1 MPPVVIGS
9 IGLAA
14 AVGGQV
20 AQMSAQSRAASKQ
33 SQAIEEQVQSAQQ
46 RLQLATQQQQIIRQ
60 NAQVAWQKE
69 QEQLKANH
77 RQNLL
82 AIQEQVLTSRL
93 TELQSQQESFG
104 IRNDAR
110 SQAMSLTKDAA
121 NQATQLYTESQNEQ
135 LGLDQANQQSD
146 RELSAQ
152 RVAAAGRQGS
162 PSTVNSAV
170 LEGAQLNTEAM
181 QGVQQNVASRAS
193 QARNTQKYAED
204 LARNLMEQA
213 DVAAGYVDSSQANQ
227 SQLTQ
232 GALSSARQQEN
243 IQNKRN
249 LQAGKAAYLSAQ
261 AQNTTSYLGNVMA
274 ERSQIS
280 SANAQRGQIQ
290 RPGVLSYAALGIGAA
305 TQAYGSGLLS
315 FNRSSQPSSMITQM
329 PPQSSMI
336 RQPPPVYSGFPTSQG
351 FA

>member
-1 MPPVVIGS
+1 VAGA

-20 AQMSAQSRAASKQ
+20 AQMSAQDRAARKQ
-33 SQAIEEQVQSAQQ
+33 SQAIDEQVQSSQQ

-60 NAQVAWQKE
+60 NAQIAWQKE

-77 RQNLL
+77 RQNLM
-82 AIQEQVLTSRL
+82 AIQEQVLTARL

-104 IRNDAR
+104 I
-110 SQAMSLTKDAA
+110 KDAA

-135 LGLDQANQQSD
+135 MGLDQANQQLD
-146 RELSAQ
+146 QELSAQ
-152 RVAAAGRQGS
+152 RVATAGKQGS
-162 PSTVNSAV
+162 PSTINSAV
-170 LEGAQLNTEAM
+170 LEGAQTNTQSL
-181 QGVQQNVASRAS
+181 QGVQQNVASRDA
-193 QARNTQKYAED
+193 QARNSQKYAED

-213 DVAAGYVDSSQANQ
+213 SVAAGYVDSSQANQ
-227 SQLTQ
+227 NQVTQ
-232 GALSSARQQEN
+232 GELSSARQQEN

-261 AQNTTSYLGNVMA
+261 AQNTTSYLSNVMA
-274 ERSQIS
+274 ERGQIA

-290 RPGVLSYAALGIGAA
+290 RPGFLSYASLGVGAA
-305 TQAYGSGLLS
+305 TQAYGTGLLS
-315 FNRSSQPSSMITQM
+315 FQRSTQPTAQPSSMITQM
-329 PPQSSMI
+329 PPQT
-336 RQPPPVYSGFPTSQG
+336 YSGFPTSQG

>member
-1 MPPVVIGS
+1 M
-9 IGLAA
+9 
-14 AVGGQV
+14 
-20 AQMSAQSRAASKQ
+20 QSS
-33 SQAIEEQVQSAQQ
+33 QQ

-60 NAQVAWQKE
+60 NAQIAWQKE

-77 RQNLL
+77 RQNLM
-82 AIQEQVLTSRL
+82 AIQEQVLTARL

-104 IRNDAR
+104 IKNDAR

-135 LGLDQANQQSD
+135 MGLDQANQQLD
-146 RELSAQ
+146 QELSAQ
-152 RVAAAGRQGS
+152 RVATAGRQGS
-162 PSTVNSAV
+162 PTTINGAV
-170 LEGAQLNTEAM
+170 LEGAQTNTQSL
-181 QGVQQNVASRAS
+181 QGVQQNVASRDA
-193 QARNTQKYAED
+193 QARNSQKYAED

-213 DVAAGYVDSSQANQ
+213 SVAAGYVDSSQANQ
-227 SQLTQ
+227 NQLTA

-274 ERSQIS
+274 ERAQIS

-305 TQAYGSGLLS
+305 TQAYGQGLLS
-315 FNRSSQPSSMITQM
+315 FQRSTTPAAQPSSMITQM
-329 PPQSSMI
+329 PPQT
-336 RQPPPVYSGFPTSQG
+336 YSGFPTSQG